1 LTIARELTK
10 TFETIASMPLAAGPA
25 WLAADANRAR
35 GEFVLIVD
43 AEAADARA
51 KPLAA
56 DVHALLDALLAELPP
71 SRAARVAAR
80 ISGLPRDVLYA
91 QALAMKPELPAQS

>member
-1 LTIARELTK
+1 
-10 TFETIASMPLAAGPA
+10 SMPLAAAPS
-25 WLAADANRAR
+25 WLAADANHSR

-43 AEAADARA
+43 APTVGARA
-51 KPLAA
+51 EPLSA

-80 ISGLPRDVLYA
+80 ITGLPRDVVYA
-91 QALAMKPELPAQS
+91 QALAMKPESPPKS